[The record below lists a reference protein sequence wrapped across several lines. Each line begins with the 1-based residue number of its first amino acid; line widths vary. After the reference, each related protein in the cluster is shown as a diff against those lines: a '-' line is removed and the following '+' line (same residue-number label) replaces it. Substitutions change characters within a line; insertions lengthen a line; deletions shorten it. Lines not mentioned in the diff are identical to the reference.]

1 MLPRAF
7 GVDLIF
13 LPKCVSM
20 KGVSLEEENIKTKR
34 NNANTPDSSRPSG
47 RGAAQLLP
55 YSLFDDGSPRAE
67 GVSGRH
73 EIVHGICFPSS
84 QSRRDLH
91 RLGRGIK
98 MRPHYKGKG
107 TTLLAPIN
115 RLLFSSILISLKQ
128 KQKNVGPEFFEKQ
141 LSTKRENVFRE
152 NSAEKVALLLSGPP
166 SFLKQKKRKTCRMRL
181 NDVIP
186 RTIDHHEINFHT
198 DHSRMHSLSTFEQ
211 DNNP

>member
-1 MLPRAF
+1 
-7 GVDLIF
+7 
-13 LPKCVSM
+13 M

-115 RLLFSSILISLKQ
+115 RLLFSSILISSKQ
-128 KQKNVGPEFFEKQ
+128 KQK
-141 LSTKRENVFRE
+141 TWDR
-152 NSAEKVALLLSGPP
+152 NSLKNNFQRKGKMFLERILRKKLHCCYLDPP
-166 SFLKQKKRKTCRMRL
+166 HF
-181 NDVIP
+181 
-186 RTIDHHEINFHT
+186 
-198 DHSRMHSLSTFEQ
+198 
-211 DNNP
+211 

>member
-20 KGVSLEEENIKTKR
+20 KGVSLEENIKTKR
-34 NNANTPDSSRPSG
+34 NNANTTDSSRPSG

-67 GVSGRH
+67 GVSGPH
-73 EIVHGICFPSS
+73 EIYTAFVF
-84 QSRRDLH
+84 
-91 RLGRGIK
+91 
-98 MRPHYKGKG
+98 RPHRADVTFAVSAVGSKCALIIKAKVRHSWRPLTVYYSV
-107 TTLLAPIN
+107 
-115 RLLFSSILISLKQ
+115 RSSLVQNK
-128 KQKNVGPEFFEKQ
+128 KNVGPEFFEKQ

-152 NSAEKVALLLSGPP
+152 NSAEKVAVLLSGPP

>member
-1 MLPRAF
+1 MTERWSIMIFFFQCVAWMQTYSSNCPLKEKWPNDRSVPSREWFIVQHMLPRAF

-115 RLLFSSILISLKQ
+115 RLLFSSILISW

-141 LSTKRENVFRE
+141 LSTKRENV
-152 NSAEKVALLLSGPP
+152 
-166 SFLKQKKRKTCRMRL
+166 
-181 NDVIP
+181 
-186 RTIDHHEINFHT
+186 
-198 DHSRMHSLSTFEQ
+198 
-211 DNNP
+211 